1 MRQTTTGGIT
11 LDYPDALVM
20 AYNPVMFHIA
30 SGIEAMKISLTANG
44 KTYAMTAD
52 AIDGE
57 AWADTQQYIQVL
69 FSPQVTGEVDYN
81 NLDGAST
88 TFMAVTG
95 SIEAVIDENT
105 SVTFSVAFSA
115 VWGALSTQ
123 PNDAF
128 NGFRR
133 VTWFR
138 NYPFSFG
145 AYIPSGSTSIQ
156 VGTNSVNINAE
167 GIYDFVPI
175 DNGSD
180 VMPVIDLGGV
190 VQQGVFDGTFD
201 ITFMAISGG
210 GNPNRLGT
218 IDIDREHNEGIYLRW
233 IDRHG
238 FTAYWLFKVGD
249 EQHTITQIIAASRA
263 NYAAYRERYG
273 FTGNA
278 GERGA
283 CSRADV
289 VPLCVPLVDKTTWE
303 YLQDVASSPVVDMF
317 AGMDPNNDP
326 IWVEVSVQAATYTK
340 TRDELQ
346 DFTINLLPPQTPV
359 QRL

>member
-1 MRQTTTGGIT
+1 MDKFGMGFVSIGIEELLEEIGKKAYPENEYTALFKAQAFDKGEIEKALYVYGAFKRLVEKYDLCGVSVRCFDLLDTVSTTGCLG
-11 LDYPDALVM
+11 L
-20 AYNPVMFHIA
+20 
-30 SGIEAMKISLTANG
+30 
-44 KTYAMTAD
+44 
-52 AIDGE
+52 
-57 AWADTQQYIQVL
+57 
-69 FSPQVTGEVDYN
+69 
-81 NLDGAST
+81 
-88 TFMAVTG
+88 
-95 SIEAVIDENT
+95 SI
-105 SVTFSVAFSA
+105 
-115 VWGALSTQ
+115 L
-123 PNDAF
+123 
-128 NGFRR
+128 
-133 VTWFR
+133 
-138 NYPFSFG
+138 
-145 AYIPSGSTSIQ
+145 
-156 VGTNSVNINAE
+156 NAE

-210 GNPNRLGT
+210 GNPNRIRT
-218 IDIDREHNEGIYLRW
+218 IDIDRHHNEGIYLRW

-249 EQHTITQIIAASRA
+249 EQHTISQIIAASRA
-263 NYAAYRERYG
+263 NYATYRERYG

-283 CSRADV
+283 MQRVDV

-317 AGMDPNNDP
+317 AGMDSNNNP
-326 IWVEVSVQAATYTK
+326 IWLQVSVQAATYTK

-346 DFTINLLPPQTPV
+346 DFTINLLPPQTPI